1 MFPSTKNSTQFW
13 YSKNVKG
20 EVNSFYPIGS
30 YPKPQISDLVVLAAY
45 PFGSIL
51 SSVSK
56 GDGKYRY
63 SFNGMEKDNE
73 LKGEGNSLD
82 FGARIYDSRL
92 GRWMSVDPLA
102 RLQPSWSVYK
112 SFKDNPIIYNDP
124 DGRIETIRTITYD
137 PANKKTTIEVT
148 YANKVMTDG
157 AAVDVYHWTGDYQV
171 NKYYDFETT
180 ITKEIVNGK
189 AVVRDT
195 KHEIITENGIKKTET
210 IWTSSEKKGH
220 TITEVTWIK
229 SFYTKVKEFS
239 SYGITVYGSGE
250 STKYRRNGVSIASL
264 DLKELEE
271 ILSVLLVVSGGKT
284 NSTPTLPDMTEK
296 VKEVIKTEHEKKE
309 KMMTDTK
316 DEPATTSDSI
326 ECIRCGRTIHKK
338 TKLGEGDN
346 PNYKGHKAE

>member
-1 MFPSTKNSTQFW
+1 MFPSPKNTAFST
-13 YSKNVKG
+13 YT
-20 EVNSFYPIGS
+20 
-30 YPKPQISDLVVLAAY
+30 
-45 PFGSIL
+45 FGSIMV
-51 SSVSK
+51 SVSK
-56 GDGKYRY
+56 GEYRY
-63 SFNGMEKDNE
+63 GFNGMEKDNE
-73 LKGEGNSLD
+73 MKGEGNSLD

-124 DGRIETIRTITYD
+124 DGRVETIRTVTFD
-137 PANKKTTIEVT
+137 PATKKTTIEVT

-157 AAVDVYHWTGDYQV
+157 AAVDIFHWTGDYQV
-171 NKYYDFETT
+171 NRYYDFETT

-189 AVVRDT
+189 AEVRDT

-220 TITEVTWIK
+220 TITEVTWVN
-229 SFYTKVKEFS
+229 SFYKKIEEFA
-239 SYGITVYGSGE
+239 SYGITIYGKGE
-250 STKYRRNGVSIASL
+250 SIKYRRNGVSIASL

-271 ILSVLLVVSGGKT
+271 ILSVLMVVSGGKT

-296 VKEVIKTEHEKKE
+296 VKDVISNEQEKKE
-309 KMMTDTK
+309 KKADTK
-316 DEPATTSDSI
+316 VNPDPSSDSTQ
-326 ECIRCGRTIHKK
+326 CIRCGRTIHKK
-338 TKLGEGDN
+338 SNLGEGDN